1 MDTARFSKYIL
12 LPALLLAALI
22 YFYPQEQ
29 GTAKGTKGKIP
40 SAPADDWFEKQR
52 AFPFEEIPNEEYLKA
67 IEYVKQMP
75 VYQSDNPLPWV
86 LAGPTNIEGRI
97 TVMAIDPVNPQIVY
111 AGTANGGLWKSTNFC
126 QSWVSIFDGQN
137 TSSIGAFAVDP
148 GNSAILYCGT
158 GESNSLRSYY
168 PGTGIYKSTNGGTN
182 WVSIGL
188 TGSYSI
194 GNISIN
200 PLNTQMIYAAS
211 VGSLRRKNTE
221 RGVYRSTNGGASWVQ
236 SLFIADSVG
245 AIDVVVDP
253 VNPNR
258 VFAAMWERQRREDYI
273 KYGGPM
279 TALYLSTNAGAS
291 WSVVGGGFPSNASDL
306 GRISLDICITNPQVV
321 YALTAFANGN
331 TRGLYKTTDGGTSWV
346 QISSSAGSSSNYAW
360 FNRISKVN
368 PNDANSVYCGGLNMQ
383 RSTNGGSS
391 FISVSASHVDQHA
404 VAFAPSNP
412 NFVVIG
418 NDGGVDYSSNGGASW
433 IASTTMPVT
442 QFYAGDIDNNNPS
455 TILGGTQDN
464 GTIRTTG
471 APGSWNEINGGDG
484 FYCLV
489 DYSTSQRVYASSQNG
504 GLVRSV
510 NGGASFQGATSGLSL
525 TYTNWMTPYVMDK
538 NNPLTL
544 YCGTYM
550 IHRTTNGMQ
559 SWSAI
564 SPDLTNG
571 HIQNLGTITTVDV
584 SASNPNVIYCGTDD
598 ANVWVTTSG
607 GTNWTKII
615 NGLPYRWV
623 TRVTVHPTQANIC
636 YVTLSGY
643 KVDSTGA
650 HVFKTT
656 NYGAVWNSISSNLPD
671 APANDILVDPAFLNT
686 LYLATDVGVMI
697 STNDGASWS
706 AYGQGITSNVPCH
719 DLTLNNNS
727 RKLVVWTHGRS
738 AYMTNL
744 EPVGISVI
752 SEVAEDYRLN
762 QNYPNPFNPDTR
774 IRFSVPA
781 DGKVTL
787 KVFDITGGLTAE
799 LLNTEKKKGTYEV
812 SFNGSNF
819 SSGVYFYR
827 ITAGNFT
834 QTKKMMLIK

>member
-1 MDTARFSKYIL
+1 
-12 LPALLLAALI
+12 LLATWI
-22 YFYPQEQ
+22 YFYPQDNK
-29 GTAKGTKGKIP
+29 TAKGTSGKIP

-52 AFPFEEIPNEEYLKA
+52 AFPFEDIPNEEYIKA
-67 IEYVKQMP
+67 IEYVKNMP
-75 VYQSDNPLPWV
+75 VFQSDNSLPWV

-148 GNSAILYCGT
+148 GNSNILYCGT
-158 GESNSLRSYY
+158 GEANSLRSYY
-168 PGTGIYKSTNGGTN
+168 PGTGIYKSTNGGAN
-182 WVSIGL
+182 WVNIGL
-188 TGSYSI
+188 AGSYSI
-194 GNISIN
+194 GNISID
-200 PLNTQMIYAAS
+200 PLNTQVIYAAS

-221 RGVYRSTNGGASWVQ
+221 RGVYKSTNGGTSWVQ

-279 TALYLSTNAGAS
+279 TALYLSNNAGAS
-291 WSVVGGGFPSNASDL
+291 WNIVSGGFPSNSPDL
-306 GRISLDICITNPQVV
+306 GRISLDICKTNPQVV

-360 FNRISKVN
+360 FNRICKVN

-383 RSTNGGSS
+383 RSTNGGTS
-391 FISVSASHVDQHA
+391 FISVGASHVDQHA

-412 NFVVIG
+412 SFVVIG
-418 NDGGVDYSSNGGASW
+418 NDGGVDYSTNGGSSW
-433 IASTTMPVT
+433 QASTTMPVT
-442 QFYAGDIDNNNPS
+442 QFYAGDIDNNNPL

-464 GTIRTTG
+464 GTIRTAG

-504 GLVRSV
+504 GLVRST

-538 NNPLTL
+538 TNPLTL

-559 SWSAI
+559 NWTVI

-571 HIQNLGTITTVDV
+571 HVQNLGTITTVDV

-598 ANVWVTTSG
+598 ANVWVTTNG

-656 NYGAVWNSISSNLPD
+656 NYGTVWNSISSNLPD

-706 AYGQGITSNVPCH
+706 TYGQGITSNVPCH

-727 RKLVVWTHGRS
+727 RKLIVWTHGRS

-744 EPVGISVI
+744 DPVGINPV
-752 SEVAEDYRLN
+752 SEIAESYQLN
-762 QNYPNPFNPDTR
+762 QNYPNPFNPETK
-774 IRFSVPA
+774 IRFSVP
-781 DGKVTL
+781 GEGIVSL
-787 KVFDITGGLTAE
+787 KVFDITGKLVADII
-799 LLNTEKKKGTYEV
+799 NSNRKKGTYDV
-812 SFNGSNF
+812 TFDGDRF

-827 ITAGNFT
+827 LTAGEFT
-834 QTKKMMLIK
+834 QTKKMMLVK